1 MVTIESCEYRFAFD
15 MRGTA
20 VIFKAV
26 RVDRGGV
33 TDPDEQAVKE
43 CLNDIGKWETVKK
56 TFSDLIS
63 GFGLAKNAL
72 DIKAYTVSAYNI
84 ETKVEEGTVKGS
96 ISLSKEE
103 RLLREG
109 RGEDPISVEEIARQ
123 LRNVDRW
130 RNLQRAVFSLRPQ

>member
-26 RVDRGGV
+26 RVDGGGV
-33 TDPDEQAVKE
+33 TDADEQAVKE
-43 CLNDIGKWETVKK
+43 CLNDLGKWETVKK
-56 TFSDLIS
+56 AFSDLIG

-72 DIKAYTVSAYNI
+72 DIKAYAVSAYNI
-84 ETKVEEGTVKGS
+84 ETKVEEGTVRGS
-96 ISLSKEE
+96 IHLSEEE
-103 RLLREG
+103 RHLRDG

-123 LRNVDRW
+123 LRNVDKW
-130 RNLQRAVFSLRPQ
+130 RNLQRAIFSFRPQ